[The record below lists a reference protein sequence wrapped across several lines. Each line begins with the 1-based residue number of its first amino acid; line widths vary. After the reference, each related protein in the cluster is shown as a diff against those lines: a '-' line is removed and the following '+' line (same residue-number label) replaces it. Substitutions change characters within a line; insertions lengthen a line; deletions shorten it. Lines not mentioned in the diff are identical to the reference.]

1 MDGISEFAKPSVVTQ
16 LFSNGLNLLATTTKG
31 IEDEE
36 TWKKGMNKNGDQ
48 EGIPLSESPFNYA
61 VSYWLPHAMSVP
73 QGCGGT
79 SISRKL
85 WELVRDFLWDQDG
98 VLFTEWLRVF
108 VPKDE
113 DWHKSGIVFR
123 CLSHYSIKSLVDN
136 RIAVAAS
143 YGLVDILEWAH
154 PDGIDFD
161 VSSKLGVTPL
171 LHTAWYGE
179 EDAAKLL
186 LSKGSVRVNQTACRA
201 SGTGQCSEGDCKM
214 NGHTPLMGAV
224 RYGHPNI
231 VKLLLRQPGIEVD
244 LVSHGKTALG
254 HAIHEN
260 NPKAIELLV
269 GAGAKLAMYDG
280 KTVDIPSHS

>member
-1 MDGISEFAKPSVVTQ
+1 VTQ
-16 LFSNGLNLLATTTKG
+16 LFSNGLNLLATTIRK
-31 IEDEE
+31 EE
-36 TWKKGMNKNGDQ
+36 EGKKWRNGMNKNDDQ

-61 VSYWLPHAMSVP
+61 VSYWLKHAMDVP

-79 SISRKL
+79 SISRAL
-85 WELVRDFLWDQDG
+85 WELVRDFFWDQDG
-98 VLFTEWLRVF
+98 DLFTEWLRVF

-113 DWHKSGIVFR
+113 DWHKTKIANR
-123 CLSHYSIKSLVDN
+123 ALSRAMSKSTIN
-136 RIAVAAS
+136 SCIAVAAS

-161 VSSKLGVTPL
+161 ISNHLGVTPL
-171 LHTAWYGE
+171 ILTAWYGE
-179 EDAAKLL
+179 EDAAKVL
-186 LSKGSVRVNQTACRA
+186 LSKNPVRINQTACRA
-201 SGTGQCSEGDCKM
+201 SGTGQCLKGDCRM

-224 RYGHPNI
+224 RYDYPNI

-254 HAIHEN
+254 HAIQD